1 MKHRMIVMVMAAA
14 MVLPAMAQWS
24 GTEHTTATAPTASFQ
39 STSTMPSSGSTYSST
54 PQFGDDGTATYDD
67 GGSAAAHAHGN
78 PRRVGP
84 PTPEGD
90 PTPVGDGMWVMLM
103 LAAGYG
109 ACKTRMRRKE
119 TA

>member
-1 MKHRMIVMVMAAA
+1 MKTMKHRMIVMVMAAA

-39 STSTMPSSGSTYSST
+39 STSMMPSSGSTYSST
-54 PQFGDDGTATYDD
+54 PLLGDDGTAIYDD
-67 GGSAAAHAHGN
+67 GGSASAHAHGN

-90 PTPVGDGMWVMLM
+90 PTPVGDAALPLLLM
-103 LAAGYG
+103 ALLYVVY
-109 ACKTRMRRKE
+109 RRRVI
-119 TA
+119 

>member
-1 MKHRMIVMVMAAA
+1 MVMAAA

-90 PTPVGDGMWVMLM
+90 PTPVGDGVWVMMLM
-103 LAAGYG
+103 ALTYCAYVARNRVR
-109 ACKTRMRRKE
+109 AVRMRDD
-119 TA
+119 A